1 MDTVFSDWKSTLQDF
16 KDSVEKDLDEI
27 RKQKAEIQQI
37 KHEIFSRLS
46 QGQYIRDDRR
56 IVLSAPEIIIGNVD
70 STGAL
75 WSESGSTIIIRGNG
89 INLEGSGE
97 AGYVKSRATNI
108 QQIAVDPGM
117 DGMEDVVRPG
127 SSVVTQARDIVIQ
140 SNDCDGCFSQ
150 LPSSLVGC
158 GVTIH
163 SDGQMAIDAS
173 KSVEA
178 RGTSIANMISALN
191 DQKSGLETEAS
202 DRIDEVG
209 SLTDDIKDILED
221 MDGMTDSFVD
231 VRSNIDD
238 LLGKHQEYNELLPIL
253 VPAIDSCARTIS
265 ALAEVNRKI
274 SCLEDEQTALNDE
287 KDSFTD
293 NATGALLSL
302 TGEQI
307 SLTSMD
313 GDGNI
318 RTNAEAAIFIQTG
331 RVDIETMKPD
341 GSLIDNSYVNIHTG
355 SMDISTVSPAL
366 TEGAEN
372 PADGDYTTDGHFCV
386 NSKTVSFTAVDYNI
400 ADGETSETALT
411 ADSSFSVRVQDMS
424 LNATDTEGNSTGS
437 FTLVADKMKMAA
449 ADKDGNQTG
458 SIDMKALDVFLSS
471 KDKDGTATGAMTLT
485 AKDVSLLSID
495 KDYKALGQVVVNGK
509 DVHVKA
515 MDLDDKGQDSSIT
528 SGGNMV
534 LVADNMYIGRTKS
547 DSQSSTLLVSS
558 DKTGIYGKTTAEMQ
572 QGDAKAVVQL
582 DGGNVAISGSKA
594 EFYGDNT
601 INGKSDFKADVTM
614 KKLTADNIDAKTSF
628 KSKNISDGVA
638 VPGAPSSAKLS
649 AKLSEDDAPVSTEIK
664 LGIVEEEGEGDE
676 NGEGGGTES

>member
-1 MDTVFSDWKSTLQDF
+1 METVFSDWKTILQDF

-37 KHEIFSRLS
+37 KHEIFTQMA
-46 QGQYIRDDRR
+46 QGQYIHDDHR

-70 STGAL
+70 STGML
-75 WSESGSTIIIRGNG
+75 WSESGSTITIRGNAV
-89 INLEGSGE
+89 NLEGSGE

-117 DGMEDVVRPG
+117 DGLEDVVHLG

-140 SNDCDGCFSQ
+140 SNDCNGCFSQ
-150 LPSSLVGC
+150 LPTSLVGC
-158 GVTIH
+158 GVSIH

-173 KSVEA
+173 RSVDV
-178 RGTSIANMISALN
+178 RGESISNMISALN
-191 DQKSGLETEAS
+191 EQKSGLDSDAS
-202 DRIDEVG
+202 DRLDEVT
-209 SLTDDIKDILED
+209 SITDDLEDILED
-221 MDGMTDSFVD
+221 MDDQTGNIVD

-238 LLGKHQEYNELLPIL
+238 LLDLHKDYSELIPSL
-253 VPAIDSCARTIS
+253 VPAIEDCVRTIS

-274 SCLEDEQTALNDE
+274 SCLENEQTALNDE

-293 NATGALLSL
+293 NPTGASLAL

-307 SLTSMD
+307 SLTSVD

-318 RTNAEAAIFIQTG
+318 RTNAEAGIQIQTG

-341 GSLIDNSYVNIHTG
+341 GSLIDDSYVNIHTG
-355 SMDISTVSPAL
+355 SVDISTVSPAL

-386 NSKTVSFTAVDYNI
+386 NSKIVTFTAVDYNI
-400 ADGETSETALT
+400 ADGEASETALT

-437 FTLVADKMKMAA
+437 FTLVADKMKMTA

-509 DVHVKA
+509 DVNVKA
-515 MDLDDKGQDSSIT
+515 MDLDDKGQDSCLT

-558 DKTGIYGKTTAEMQ
+558 DKTAIFGKTTAEMQ

-582 DGGNVAISGSKA
+582 TGGNVALSGSKA

-614 KKLTADNIDAKTSF
+614 KKATADNIEAKTSF
-628 KSKNISDGVA
+628 KSKNISDGIA
-638 VPGAPSSAKLS
+638 VPGAPSTAKLS
-649 AKLSEDDAPVSTEIK
+649 AKLSEDDAPTSTEIK

-676 NGEGGGTES
+676 NGEGGTE

>member
-1 MDTVFSDWKSTLQDF
+1 MDTAFSDWKSILQDF

-27 RKQKAEIQQI
+27 RTQKAEIQQI
-37 KHEIFSRLS
+37 KHEIFTRLA
-46 QGQYIRDDRR
+46 QGQYIHDDHR

-70 STGAL
+70 STGML
-75 WSESGSTIIIRGNG
+75 WSESGSTITIRGNAV
-89 INLEGSGE
+89 NLEGSGV

-108 QQIAVDPGM
+108 AQIAVDPGT
-117 DGMEDVVRPG
+117 DGLEDVVHPG
-127 SSVVTQARDIVIQ
+127 SSVVSQARNIVIQ

-150 LPSSLVGC
+150 SPVGIGC
-158 GVTIH
+158 GVKIH
-163 SDGQMAIDAS
+163 ADGQMEIDAS
-173 KSVEA
+173 KSVDV

-191 DQKSGLETEAS
+191 EEKSGLESDAS
-202 DRIDEVG
+202 DRIDEVETI
-209 SLTDDIKDILED
+209 TDDLKDILED
-221 MDGMTDSFVD
+221 MDDLTDSSLD
-231 VRSNIDD
+231 VRSNIGD
-238 LLGKHQEYNELLPIL
+238 LLDLQKDYKEIIPKLLP
-253 VPAIDSCARTIS
+253 AIEDCVRTIS

-274 SCLEDEQTALNDE
+274 TCLENEQTALNNE

-293 NATGALLSL
+293 NTTDASLSL
-302 TGEQI
+302 IGEQI

-318 RTNAEAAIFIQTG
+318 RTNAEAAVNIQTG
-331 RVDIETMKPD
+331 KLSINTTKAD
-341 GSLIDNSYVNIHTG
+341 GTLIDDSYVSIHTG
-355 SMDISTVSPAL
+355 DVSISTVVPTY

-372 PADGDYTTDGHFCV
+372 PGDGDYATGGSFRV
-386 NSKTVSFTAVDYNI
+386 SSKEVSFTAVDYNM
-400 ADGETSETALT
+400 ADGEYTESNLT
-411 ADSSFSVRVQDMS
+411 ADGKFYVRMQDMD
-424 LNATDTEGNSTGS
+424 LQATDTEGNSTGS

-458 SIDMKALDVFLSS
+458 SIDLKALDVFLSS

-515 MDLDDKGQDSSIT
+515 MDLDDKGQDSSLT

-558 DKTGIYGKTTAEMQ
+558 DKTAIFGKTTAEMQ

-582 DGGNVAISGSKA
+582 TGGNVALSGSKA

-614 KKLTADNIDAKTSF
+614 KKATADNIEAKTSF
-628 KSKNISDGVA
+628 KSKNISDGIA
-638 VPGAPSSAKLS
+638 VPGAPSTAKLS
-649 AKLSEDDAPVSTEIK
+649 AKLSEDDAPTSTEIK
-664 LGIVEEEGEGDE
+664 LGIVEEEGEGDG
-676 NGEGGGTES
+676 NGGGTE

>member
-1 MDTVFSDWKSTLQDF
+1 MDTAFSDWKSILQDF

-27 RKQKAEIQQI
+27 RTQKAEIQQI
-37 KHEIFSRLS
+37 KHEIFTRLA
-46 QGQYIRDDRR
+46 QGQYIHDDHR

-70 STGAL
+70 STGML
-75 WSESGSTIIIRGNG
+75 WSESGSTITIRGNAV
-89 INLEGSGE
+89 NLEGSGV

-108 QQIAVDPGM
+108 AQIAVDPGT
-117 DGMEDVVRPG
+117 DGLEDVVHPG
-127 SSVVTQARDIVIQ
+127 SSVVSQARNIVIQ

-150 LPSSLVGC
+150 SPVGIGC
-158 GVTIH
+158 GVKIH
-163 SDGQMAIDAS
+163 ADGQMEIDAS
-173 KSVEA
+173 KSVDV

-191 DQKSGLETEAS
+191 EEKSGLESDAS
-202 DRIDEVG
+202 DRIDEVETI
-209 SLTDDIKDILED
+209 TDDLKDILED
-221 MDGMTDSFVD
+221 MDDLTDSSLD
-231 VRSNIDD
+231 VRSNIGD
-238 LLGKHQEYNELLPIL
+238 LLDLQKDYKEIIPKLLP
-253 VPAIDSCARTIS
+253 AIEDCVRTIS

-274 SCLEDEQTALNDE
+274 TCLENEKTALNNE

-293 NATGALLSL
+293 NTTDASLSL
-302 TGEQI
+302 IGEQI

-318 RTNAEAAIFIQTG
+318 RTNAEAAVNIQTG
-331 RVDIETMKPD
+331 KLSINTTKAD
-341 GSLIDNSYVNIHTG
+341 GTLIDDSYVSIHTG
-355 SMDISTVSPAL
+355 DVSISTVVPTY

-372 PADGDYTTDGHFCV
+372 PGDGDYATGGSFRV
-386 NSKTVSFTAVDYNI
+386 SSKEVSFTAVDYNM
-400 ADGETSETALT
+400 ADGEYTESSLT
-411 ADSSFSVRVQDMS
+411 ADSSFYVRMQDMN
-424 LNATDTEGNSTGS
+424 LNAVDTEGNSTGS
-437 FTLVADKMKMAA
+437 FNLVADKMALTA

-471 KDKDGTATGAMTLT
+471 KDKDGSATGAMTLT

-515 MDLDDKGQDSSIT
+515 MDLDDKGQDSSLT

-558 DKTGIYGKTTAEMQ
+558 DKTAIFGKTTAEMQ

-582 DGGNVAISGSKA
+582 DGGNVALSGSKA

-614 KKLTADNIDAKTSF
+614 KKATADNIEAKTSF
-628 KSKNISDGVA
+628 KSKNISDGIA

-649 AKLSEDDAPVSTEIK
+649 AKLSEDDAPTSTEIK
-664 LGIVEEEGEGDE
+664 LEIEKEDGEGDG
-676 NGEGGGTES
+676 NGEGTE

>member
-1 MDTVFSDWKSTLQDF
+1 MDTAFSDWKSILQDF

-27 RKQKAEIQQI
+27 RTQKAEIQQI
-37 KHEIFSRLS
+37 KHEIFTRLA
-46 QGQYIRDDRR
+46 QGQYIHDDHR

-70 STGAL
+70 STGML
-75 WSESGSTIIIRGNG
+75 WSESGSTITIRGNAV
-89 INLEGSGE
+89 NLEGSGV

-108 QQIAVDPGM
+108 AQIAVDPGT
-117 DGMEDVVRPG
+117 DGLEDVVHPG
-127 SSVVTQARDIVIQ
+127 SSVVSQARNIVIQ

-150 LPSSLVGC
+150 SPVGIGC
-158 GVTIH
+158 GVKIH
-163 SDGQMAIDAS
+163 ADGQMEIDAS
-173 KSVEA
+173 KSVDV

-191 DQKSGLETEAS
+191 EEKSGLESDAS
-202 DRIDEVG
+202 DRIDEVETI
-209 SLTDDIKDILED
+209 TDDLKDILED
-221 MDGMTDSFVD
+221 MDDLTDSSLD
-231 VRSNIDD
+231 VRSDIGD
-238 LLGKHQEYNELLPIL
+238 LLDLQKDYKEIIPKLLP
-253 VPAIDSCARTIS
+253 AIEDCVRTIS

-274 SCLEDEQTALNDE
+274 TCLENEQTALNNE

-293 NATGALLSL
+293 NTTDASLSL
-302 TGEQI
+302 IGEQI

-318 RTNAEAAIFIQTG
+318 RTNAEAAVNIQTG
-331 RVDIETMKPD
+331 KLSINTTKAD
-341 GSLIDNSYVNIHTG
+341 GTLIDDSYVSIHTG
-355 SMDISTVSPAL
+355 DVSISTVVPTY

-372 PADGDYTTDGHFCV
+372 PGDGDYATGGSFRV
-386 NSKTVSFTAVDYNI
+386 SSKEVSFTAVDYNM
-400 ADGETSETALT
+400 ADGEYTESNLT
-411 ADSSFSVRVQDMS
+411 ADGKFYVRMQDMD
-424 LNATDTEGNSTGS
+424 LQATDTEGNSTGS
-437 FTLVADKMKMAA
+437 FNLVADKMKMTA

-471 KDKDGTATGAMTLT
+471 KDKDGSATGAMTLT

-515 MDLDDKGQDSSIT
+515 MELDDKGQDSSLT

-558 DKTGIYGKTTAEMQ
+558 DKTAIFGKTTAEMQ

-582 DGGNVAISGSKA
+582 NGGNVALSGSKA

-614 KKLTADNIDAKTSF
+614 KKATADNIEAKTSF
-628 KSKNISDGVA
+628 KSKNISDGIA
-638 VPGAPSSAKLS
+638 VLGAPSSAKLS
-649 AKLSEDDAPVSTEIK
+649 AKLSEDDAPTSTEIK
-664 LGIVEEEGEGDE
+664 LEIEKEDGEGDG
-676 NGEGGGTES
+676 NGEGTE

>member
-1 MDTVFSDWKSTLQDF
+1 MDTAFSDWKSILQDF

-27 RKQKAEIQQI
+27 RTQKAEIQQI
-37 KHEIFSRLS
+37 KHEIFTRLA
-46 QGQYIRDDRR
+46 QGQYIHDDHR

-70 STGAL
+70 STGML
-75 WSESGSTIIIRGNG
+75 WSESGSTITIRGNAV
-89 INLEGSGE
+89 NLEGSGV

-108 QQIAVDPGM
+108 AQIAVDPGT
-117 DGMEDVVRPG
+117 DGLEDVVHPG
-127 SSVVTQARDIVIQ
+127 SSVVSQARNIVIQ

-150 LPSSLVGC
+150 SPVGIGC
-158 GVTIH
+158 GVKIH
-163 SDGQMAIDAS
+163 ADGQMEIDAS
-173 KSVEA
+173 KSVDV

-191 DQKSGLETEAS
+191 EEKSGLESDAS
-202 DRIDEVG
+202 DRIDEVETI
-209 SLTDDIKDILED
+209 TDDLKDILED
-221 MDGMTDSFVD
+221 MDDLTDSSLD
-231 VRSNIDD
+231 VRSNIGD
-238 LLGKHQEYNELLPIL
+238 LLDLQKDYKEIIPKLLP
-253 VPAIDSCARTIS
+253 AIEDCVRTIS

-274 SCLEDEQTALNDE
+274 TCLENEKTALNNE

-293 NATGALLSL
+293 NTTDASLSL
-302 TGEQI
+302 IGEQI

-318 RTNAEAAIFIQTG
+318 RTNAEAAVNIQTG
-331 RVDIETMKPD
+331 KLSINTTKAD
-341 GSLIDNSYVNIHTG
+341 GTLIDDSYVSIHTG
-355 SMDISTVSPAL
+355 DVSISTVVPTY

-372 PADGDYTTDGHFCV
+372 PGDGDYATGGSFRV
-386 NSKTVSFTAVDYNI
+386 SSKEVSFTAVDYNM
-400 ADGETSETALT
+400 ADGEYTESNLT
-411 ADSSFSVRVQDMS
+411 ADGKFYVRMQDMD
-424 LNATDTEGNSTGS
+424 LQATDTEGNSTGS
-437 FTLVADKMKMAA
+437 FNLVADKMKMTA

-471 KDKDGTATGAMTLT
+471 KDKDGSATGAMTLT

-515 MDLDDKGQDSSIT
+515 MELDDKGQDSSLT

-558 DKTGIYGKTTAEMQ
+558 DKTAIFGKTTAEMQ

-582 DGGNVAISGSKA
+582 NGGNVALSGSKA

-614 KKLTADNIDAKTSF
+614 KKATADNIEAKTSF
-628 KSKNISDGVA
+628 KSKNISDGIA

-649 AKLSEDDAPVSTEIK
+649 AKLSEDDAPTSTEIK
-664 LGIVEEEGEGDE
+664 LEIEKEDGEGDG
-676 NGEGGGTES
+676 NGEGTE

>member
-1 MDTVFSDWKSTLQDF
+1 MDTAFSDWKSILQDF

-27 RKQKAEIQQI
+27 RTQKAEIQQI
-37 KHEIFSRLS
+37 KHEIFTRLA
-46 QGQYIRDDRR
+46 QGQYIHDDHR

-70 STGAL
+70 STGML
-75 WSESGSTIIIRGNG
+75 WSESGSTITIRGNAV
-89 INLEGSGE
+89 NLEGSGV

-108 QQIAVDPGM
+108 AQIAVDPGT
-117 DGMEDVVRPG
+117 DGLEDVVHPG
-127 SSVVTQARDIVIQ
+127 SSVVSQARNIVIQ

-150 LPSSLVGC
+150 SPVGIGC
-158 GVTIH
+158 GVKIH
-163 SDGQMAIDAS
+163 ADGQMEIDAS
-173 KSVEA
+173 KSVDV

-191 DQKSGLETEAS
+191 EEKSGLESDAS
-202 DRIDEVG
+202 DRIDEVETI
-209 SLTDDIKDILED
+209 TDDLKDILED
-221 MDGMTDSFVD
+221 MDDLTDSSLD
-231 VRSNIDD
+231 VRSNIGD
-238 LLGKHQEYNELLPIL
+238 LLDLQKDYKEIIPKLLP
-253 VPAIDSCARTIS
+253 AIEDCVRTIS

-274 SCLEDEQTALNDE
+274 TCLENEKTALNNE

-293 NATGALLSL
+293 NTTDASLSL
-302 TGEQI
+302 IGEQI

-318 RTNAEAAIFIQTG
+318 RTNAEAAVNIQTG
-331 RVDIETMKPD
+331 KLSINTTKAD
-341 GSLIDNSYVNIHTG
+341 GTLIDDSYVSIHTG
-355 SMDISTVSPAL
+355 DVSISTVVPTY

-372 PADGDYTTDGHFCV
+372 PGDGDYATGGSFRV
-386 NSKTVSFTAVDYNI
+386 SSKEVSFTAVDYNM
-400 ADGETSETALT
+400 ADGEYTESNLT
-411 ADSSFSVRVQDMS
+411 ADGKFYVRMQDMD
-424 LNATDTEGNSTGS
+424 LQATDTEGNSTGS
-437 FTLVADKMKMAA
+437 FNLVADKMKMTA

-471 KDKDGTATGAMTLT
+471 KDKDGSATGAMTLT

-515 MDLDDKGQDSSIT
+515 MDLDDKGQDSSLT

-558 DKTGIYGKTTAEMQ
+558 DKTAIFGKTTAEMQ

-582 DGGNVAISGSKA
+582 DGGNVALSGSKA

-601 INGKSDFKADVTM
+601 INGKSDFKSDVTM

-628 KSKNISDGVA
+628 KSKNISDGIA
-638 VPGAPSSAKLS
+638 VPSAPSSAKLS
-649 AKLSEDDAPVSTEIK
+649 AKLSEDDAPTSTEIK
-664 LGIVEEEGEGDE
+664 LSNEESE
-676 NGEGGGTES
+676 EGGGEE

>member
-1 MDTVFSDWKSTLQDF
+1 MDTAFSDWKSILQDF

-27 RKQKAEIQQI
+27 RTQKAEIQQI
-37 KHEIFSRLS
+37 KHEIFTRLA
-46 QGQYIRDDRR
+46 QGQYIHDDHR

-70 STGAL
+70 STGML
-75 WSESGSTIIIRGNG
+75 WSESGSTITIRGNAV
-89 INLEGSGE
+89 NLEGSGV

-108 QQIAVDPGM
+108 AQIAVDPGT
-117 DGMEDVVRPG
+117 DGLEDVVHPG
-127 SSVVTQARDIVIQ
+127 SSVVSQARNIVIQ

-150 LPSSLVGC
+150 SPVGIGC
-158 GVTIH
+158 GVKIH
-163 SDGQMAIDAS
+163 ADGQMEIDAS
-173 KSVEA
+173 KSVDV

-191 DQKSGLETEAS
+191 EEKSGLESDAS
-202 DRIDEVG
+202 DRIDEVETI
-209 SLTDDIKDILED
+209 TDDLKDILED
-221 MDGMTDSFVD
+221 MDDLTDSSLD
-231 VRSNIDD
+231 VRSNIGD
-238 LLGKHQEYNELLPIL
+238 LLDLQKDYKEIIPKLLP
-253 VPAIDSCARTIS
+253 AIEDCVRTIS

-274 SCLEDEQTALNDE
+274 TCLENEKTALNNE

-293 NATGALLSL
+293 NTTDASLSL
-302 TGEQI
+302 IGEQI

-318 RTNAEAAIFIQTG
+318 RTNAEAAVNIQTG
-331 RVDIETMKPD
+331 KLSINTTKAD
-341 GSLIDNSYVNIHTG
+341 GTLIDDSYVSIHTG
-355 SMDISTVSPAL
+355 DVSISTVVPTY

-372 PADGDYTTDGHFCV
+372 PGDGDYATGGSFRV
-386 NSKTVSFTAVDYNI
+386 SSKEVSFTAVDYNM
-400 ADGETSETALT
+400 ADGEYTESNLT
-411 ADSSFSVRVQDMS
+411 ADGKFYVRMQDMD
-424 LNATDTEGNSTGS
+424 LQATDTEGNSTGS
-437 FTLVADKMKMAA
+437 FNLVADKMKMTA

-471 KDKDGTATGAMTLT
+471 KDKDGSATGAMTLT

-515 MDLDDKGQDSSIT
+515 MDLDDKGQDSSLT

-558 DKTGIYGKTTAEMQ
+558 DKTAIFGKTTAEMQ

-582 DGGNVAISGSKA
+582 TGGNVALSGSKA

-614 KKLTADNIDAKTSF
+614 KKATADNIEAKTSF
-628 KSKNISDGVA
+628 KSKNISDGIA

-649 AKLSEDDAPVSTEIK
+649 AKLSEDDAPTSTEIK
-664 LGIVEEEGEGDE
+664 LEIEKEDGEGDG
-676 NGEGGGTES
+676 NGEGTE

>member
-1 MDTVFSDWKSTLQDF
+1 MDTAFSDWKSILQDF

-27 RKQKAEIQQI
+27 RTQKAEIQQI
-37 KHEIFSRLS
+37 KHEIFTRLA
-46 QGQYIRDDRR
+46 QGQYIHDDHR

-70 STGAL
+70 STGML
-75 WSESGSTIIIRGNG
+75 WSESGSTITIRGNAV
-89 INLEGSGE
+89 NLEGSGE

-108 QQIAVDPGM
+108 AQIAVDPGT
-117 DGMEDVVRPG
+117 DGLEDVVHPG
-127 SSVVTQARDIVIQ
+127 SSVVSQARNIVIQ

-150 LPSSLVGC
+150 SPVGIGC
-158 GVTIH
+158 GVKIH
-163 SDGQMAIDAS
+163 ADGQMEIDAS
-173 KSVEA
+173 KSVDV

-191 DQKSGLETEAS
+191 EEKSGLESDAS
-202 DRIDEVG
+202 DRIDEVETI
-209 SLTDDIKDILED
+209 TDDLKDILED
-221 MDGMTDSFVD
+221 MDDLTDSSLD
-231 VRSNIDD
+231 VRSNIGD
-238 LLGKHQEYNELLPIL
+238 LLDLQKDYKEIIPKLLP
-253 VPAIDSCARTIS
+253 AIEDCVRTIS
-265 ALAEVNRKI
+265 TLAEVNRKI
-274 SCLEDEQTALNDE
+274 TCLENEQTALNDE

-293 NATGALLSL
+293 NTTDASLSL
-302 TGEQI
+302 IGEQI

-318 RTNAEAAIFIQTG
+318 RTNAEAAVNIQTG
-331 RVDIETMKPD
+331 KLSINTTKAD
-341 GSLIDNSYVNIHTG
+341 GTLIDDSYVSIHTG
-355 SMDISTVSPAL
+355 DVSISTVVPTY

-372 PADGDYTTDGHFCV
+372 PCDGDYATGGGFRV
-386 NSKTVSFTAVDYNI
+386 SSKEVSFTAVDYNM
-400 ADGETSETALT
+400 ADGEYTESSLT
-411 ADSSFSVRVQDMS
+411 ADGKFYVRMQDMD
-424 LNATDTEGNSTGS
+424 LQATDTEGNSTGS
-437 FTLVADKMKMAA
+437 FTLVADKMKMTA

-458 SIDMKALDVFLSS
+458 SIDMKALDLFLSS

-515 MDLDDKGQDSSIT
+515 MDLDDKGQDSSLT

-558 DKTGIYGKTTAEMQ
+558 DKTAIFGKTTAEMQ

-582 DGGNVAISGSKA
+582 TGGNVALSGSKA

-614 KKLTADNIDAKTSF
+614 KKATADNIEAKTSF
-628 KSKNISDGVA
+628 KSKNISDGIA
-638 VPGAPSSAKLS
+638 VPGAPSTAKLS
-649 AKLSEDDAPVSTEIK
+649 AKLSEDDAPTSTEIK
-664 LGIVEEEGEGDE
+664 LGIVEEEGEGDG
-676 NGEGGGTES
+676 NGGGTE

>member
-1 MDTVFSDWKSTLQDF
+1 MDTAFSDWKSILQDF

-27 RKQKAEIQQI
+27 RTQKAEIQQI
-37 KHEIFSRLS
+37 KHEIFTRLA
-46 QGQYIRDDRR
+46 QGQYIHDDHR

-70 STGAL
+70 STGML
-75 WSESGSTIIIRGNG
+75 WSESGSTITIRGNAV
-89 INLEGSGE
+89 NLEGSGV

-108 QQIAVDPGM
+108 AQIAVDPGT
-117 DGMEDVVRPG
+117 DGLEDVVHPG
-127 SSVVTQARDIVIQ
+127 SSVVSQARNIVIQ

-150 LPSSLVGC
+150 SPVGIGC
-158 GVTIH
+158 GVKIH
-163 SDGQMAIDAS
+163 ADGQMEIDAS
-173 KSVEA
+173 KSVDV

-191 DQKSGLETEAS
+191 EEKSGLESDAS
-202 DRIDEVG
+202 DRIDEVETI
-209 SLTDDIKDILED
+209 TDDLKDILED
-221 MDGMTDSFVD
+221 MDDLTDSSLD
-231 VRSNIDD
+231 VRSNIGD
-238 LLGKHQEYNELLPIL
+238 LLDLQKDYKEIIPKLLP
-253 VPAIDSCARTIS
+253 AIEDCVRTIS

-274 SCLEDEQTALNDE
+274 TCLENEKTALNNE

-293 NATGALLSL
+293 NTTDASLSL
-302 TGEQI
+302 IGEQI

-318 RTNAEAAIFIQTG
+318 RTNAEAAVNIQTG
-331 RVDIETMKPD
+331 KLSINTTKAD
-341 GSLIDNSYVNIHTG
+341 GTLIDDSYVSIHTG
-355 SMDISTVSPAL
+355 DVSISTVVPTY

-372 PADGDYTTDGHFCV
+372 PGDGDYATGGSFRV
-386 NSKTVSFTAVDYNI
+386 SSKEVSFTAVDYNM
-400 ADGETSETALT
+400 ADGEYTESNLT
-411 ADSSFSVRVQDMS
+411 ADGKFYVRMQDMD
-424 LNATDTEGNSTGS
+424 LQATDTEGNSTGS
-437 FTLVADKMKMAA
+437 FNLVADKMKMTA

-471 KDKDGTATGAMTLT
+471 KDKDGSATGAMTLT

-515 MDLDDKGQDSSIT
+515 MDLDDKGQDSSLT

-558 DKTGIYGKTTAEMQ
+558 DKTAIFGKTTAEMQ

-582 DGGNVAISGSKA
+582 DGGNVALSGSKA

-614 KKLTADNIDAKTSF
+614 KKATADNIEAKTSF
-628 KSKNISDGVA
+628 KSKNISDGIA

-649 AKLSEDDAPVSTEIK
+649 AKLSEDDAPTSTEIK
-664 LGIVEEEGEGDE
+664 LEIEKEDGEGDG
-676 NGEGGGTES
+676 NGEGTE

>member
-1 MDTVFSDWKSTLQDF
+1 MDTAFSDWKSILQDF

-27 RKQKAEIQQI
+27 RTQKAEIQQI
-37 KHEIFSRLS
+37 KHEIFTRLA
-46 QGQYIRDDRR
+46 QGQYIHDDHR

-70 STGAL
+70 STGML
-75 WSESGSTIIIRGNG
+75 WSESGSTITIRGNAV
-89 INLEGSGE
+89 NLEGSGV

-108 QQIAVDPGM
+108 AQIAVDPGT
-117 DGMEDVVRPG
+117 DGLEDVVHPG
-127 SSVVTQARDIVIQ
+127 SSVVSQARNIVIQ

-150 LPSSLVGC
+150 SPVGIGC
-158 GVTIH
+158 GVKIH
-163 SDGQMAIDAS
+163 ADGQMEIDAS
-173 KSVEA
+173 KSVDV

-191 DQKSGLETEAS
+191 EEKSGLESDAS
-202 DRIDEVG
+202 DRIDEVETI
-209 SLTDDIKDILED
+209 TDDLKDILED
-221 MDGMTDSFVD
+221 MDDLTDSSLD
-231 VRSNIDD
+231 VRSNIGD
-238 LLGKHQEYNELLPIL
+238 LLDLQKDYKEIIPKLLP
-253 VPAIDSCARTIS
+253 AIEDCVRTIS

-274 SCLEDEQTALNDE
+274 TCLENEQTALNNE

-293 NATGALLSL
+293 NTTDASLSL
-302 TGEQI
+302 IGEQI

-318 RTNAEAAIFIQTG
+318 RTNAEAAVNIQTG
-331 RVDIETMKPD
+331 KLSINTTKAD
-341 GSLIDNSYVNIHTG
+341 GTLIDDSYVSIHTG
-355 SMDISTVSPAL
+355 DVSISTVVPTY

-372 PADGDYTTDGHFCV
+372 PGDGDYATGGSFRV
-386 NSKTVSFTAVDYNI
+386 SSKEVSFTAVDYNM
-400 ADGETSETALT
+400 ADGEYTESNLT
-411 ADSSFSVRVQDMS
+411 ADGKFYVRMQDMD
-424 LNATDTEGNSTGS
+424 LQATDTEGNSTGS
-437 FTLVADKMKMAA
+437 FNLVADKMKMTA

-471 KDKDGTATGAMTLT
+471 KDKDGSATGAMTLT

-515 MDLDDKGQDSSIT
+515 MELDDKGQDSSLT

-558 DKTGIYGKTTAEMQ
+558 DKTAIFGKTTAEMQ

-582 DGGNVAISGSKA
+582 NGGNVALSGSKA

-614 KKLTADNIDAKTSF
+614 KKATADNIEAKTSF
-628 KSKNISDGVA
+628 KSKNISDGIA

-649 AKLSEDDAPVSTEIK
+649 AKLSEDDAPTSTEIK
-664 LGIVEEEGEGDE
+664 LEIEKEDGEGDG
-676 NGEGGGTES
+676 NGEGTE

>member
-1 MDTVFSDWKSTLQDF
+1 MDTAFSDWKSILQDF

-27 RKQKAEIQQI
+27 RTQKAEIQQI
-37 KHEIFSRLS
+37 KHEIFTRLA
-46 QGQYIRDDRR
+46 QGQYIHDDHR

-70 STGAL
+70 STGML
-75 WSESGSTIIIRGNG
+75 WSESGSTITIRGNAV
-89 INLEGSGE
+89 NLEGSGA

-117 DGMEDVVRPG
+117 DGQEDVVRLG
-127 SSVVTQARDIVIQ
+127 SSVVTQARDIIIQ

-150 LPSSLVGC
+150 LPTGIGC
-158 GVTIH
+158 GVKIH
-163 SDGQMAIDAS
+163 ADGQMAIDAS
-173 KSVEA
+173 KSVDV

-191 DQKSGLETEAS
+191 DEKSSLESDSS
-202 DRIDEVG
+202 DRIDEVE
-209 SLTDDIKDILED
+209 SITDDLKDILED
-221 MDGMTDSFVD
+221 MDDLTDSSAE
-231 VRSNIDD
+231 VRSNIGD
-238 LLGKHQEYNELLPIL
+238 LLDLQKDYKELIPKLLP
-253 VPAIDSCARTIS
+253 AIEDCVRTIS

-274 SCLEDEQTALNDE
+274 TCLEAEQTALNDE
-287 KDSFTD
+287 QSTFTD
-293 NATGALLSL
+293 DSTGASLSL
-302 TGEQI
+302 IGEQI
-307 SLTSMD
+307 SLTSKD

-318 RTNAEAAIFIQTG
+318 RTNAEAAVTIQTG
-331 RVDIETMKPD
+331 KLSIDTTKAD
-341 GSLIDNSYVNIHTG
+341 GTLIDDSYVSIHTG
-355 SMDISTVSPAL
+355 DVNISTEVPTY
-366 TEGAEN
+366 TEGADD
-372 PADGDYTTDGHFCV
+372 PSDGDYATGGSFRV
-386 NSKTVSFTAVDYNI
+386 SSKEVSFTAVDYNM
-400 ADGETSETALT
+400 ASGEYTESNLT
-411 ADSSFSVRVQDMS
+411 ADSKFYVRMQDMD
-424 LNATDTEGNSTGS
+424 LQAVDTEGNSTGS
-437 FTLVADKMKMAA
+437 FNLVADKMKMAA

-458 SIDMKALDVFLSS
+458 SIDVKALDVFLSS

-601 INGKSDFKADVTM
+601 VNGKSDFKADVTM

-664 LGIVEEEGEGDE
+664 LGIEEDSEGDE
-676 NGEGGGTES
+676 NGEGGGTE

>member
-1 MDTVFSDWKSTLQDF
+1 MDTAFSDWKSILQDF

-27 RKQKAEIQQI
+27 RTQKAEIQQI
-37 KHEIFSRLS
+37 KHEIFTRLA
-46 QGQYIRDDRR
+46 QGQYIHDDHR

-70 STGAL
+70 STGML
-75 WSESGSTIIIRGNG
+75 WSESGSTITIRGNAV
-89 INLEGSGE
+89 NLEGSGV

-108 QQIAVDPGM
+108 AQIAVDPGT
-117 DGMEDVVRPG
+117 DGLEDVVHPG
-127 SSVVTQARDIVIQ
+127 SSVVSQARNIVIQ

-150 LPSSLVGC
+150 SPVGIGC
-158 GVTIH
+158 GVKIH
-163 SDGQMAIDAS
+163 ADGQMEIDAS
-173 KSVEA
+173 KSVDVRA
-178 RGTSIANMISALN
+178 TSIANMISALN
-191 DQKSGLETEAS
+191 EEKSGLESDAS
-202 DRIDEVG
+202 DRIDEVETI
-209 SLTDDIKDILED
+209 TDDLKDILED
-221 MDGMTDSFVD
+221 MDDLTDSSLD
-231 VRSNIDD
+231 VRSNIGD
-238 LLGKHQEYNELLPIL
+238 LLDLQKDYKEIIPKLLP
-253 VPAIDSCARTIS
+253 AIEDCVRTIS

-274 SCLEDEQTALNDE
+274 TCLENEKTALNNE

-293 NATGALLSL
+293 NTTDASLSL
-302 TGEQI
+302 IGEQI

-318 RTNAEAAIFIQTG
+318 RTNAEAAVNIQTG
-331 RVDIETMKPD
+331 KLSINTTKAD
-341 GSLIDNSYVNIHTG
+341 GTLIDDSYVSIHTG
-355 SMDISTVSPAL
+355 DVSISTVVPTY

-372 PADGDYTTDGHFCV
+372 PGDGDYATGGSFRV
-386 NSKTVSFTAVDYNI
+386 SSKEVSFTAVDYNM
-400 ADGETSETALT
+400 ADGEYTESNLT
-411 ADSSFSVRVQDMS
+411 ADGKFYVRMQDMD
-424 LNATDTEGNSTGS
+424 LQATDTEGNSTGS
-437 FTLVADKMKMAA
+437 FNLVADKMKMTA

-471 KDKDGTATGAMTLT
+471 KDKDGSATGAMTLT

-515 MDLDDKGQDSSIT
+515 MELDDKGLDSSLT

-558 DKTGIYGKTTAEMQ
+558 DKTAIFGKTTAEMQ

-582 DGGNVAISGSKA
+582 NGGNVALSGSKA

-614 KKLTADNIDAKTSF
+614 KKATADNIEAKTSF
-628 KSKNISDGVA
+628 KSKNISDGIA

-649 AKLSEDDAPVSTEIK
+649 AKLSEDDAPTSTEIK
-664 LGIVEEEGEGDE
+664 LEIEKEDGEGDG
-676 NGEGGGTES
+676 NGEGTE

>member
-1 MDTVFSDWKSTLQDF
+1 MDTAFSDWKSILQDF

-27 RKQKAEIQQI
+27 RTQKAEIQQI
-37 KHEIFSRLS
+37 KHEIFTRLA
-46 QGQYIRDDRR
+46 QGQYIHDDHR

-70 STGAL
+70 STGML
-75 WSESGSTIIIRGNG
+75 WSESGSTITIRGNAV
-89 INLEGSGE
+89 NLEGSGA

-108 QQIAVDPGM
+108 AQIAVDPGT
-117 DGMEDVVRPG
+117 DGLEDVVHPG
-127 SSVVTQARDIVIQ
+127 SSVVSQARNIVIQ

-150 LPSSLVGC
+150 SPVGIGC
-158 GVTIH
+158 GVKIH
-163 SDGQMAIDAS
+163 ADGQMEIDAS
-173 KSVEA
+173 KSVDV

-191 DQKSGLETEAS
+191 EEKSGLESDAS
-202 DRIDEVG
+202 DRIDEVETI
-209 SLTDDIKDILED
+209 TDDLKDILED
-221 MDGMTDSFVD
+221 MDDLTDSSLD
-231 VRSNIDD
+231 VRSNIGD
-238 LLGKHQEYNELLPIL
+238 LLDLQKDYKEIIPKLLP
-253 VPAIDSCARTIS
+253 AIEDCVRTIS

-274 SCLEDEQTALNDE
+274 TCLENEKTALNNE

-293 NATGALLSL
+293 NTTDASLSL
-302 TGEQI
+302 IGEQI

-318 RTNAEAAIFIQTG
+318 RTNAEAAVNIQTG
-331 RVDIETMKPD
+331 KLSINTTKAD
-341 GSLIDNSYVNIHTG
+341 GTLIDDSYVSIHTG
-355 SMDISTVSPAL
+355 DVSISTVVPTY

-372 PADGDYTTDGHFCV
+372 PGDGDYATGGSFRV
-386 NSKTVSFTAVDYNI
+386 SSKEVSFTAVDYNM
-400 ADGETSETALT
+400 ADGEYTESNLT
-411 ADSSFSVRVQDMS
+411 ADGKFYVRMQDMD
-424 LNATDTEGNSTGS
+424 LQATDTEGNSTGS
-437 FTLVADKMKMAA
+437 FNLVADKMKMTA

-471 KDKDGTATGAMTLT
+471 KDKDGSATGAMTLT

-515 MDLDDKGQDSSIT
+515 MELDDKGQDSSLT

-558 DKTGIYGKTTAEMQ
+558 DKTAIFGKTTAEMQ

-582 DGGNVAISGSKA
+582 NGGNVALSGSKA

-614 KKLTADNIDAKTSF
+614 KKATTDNIDAKTSF

-649 AKLSEDDAPVSTEIK
+649 AKLSEDDAPTSTEIK

-676 NGEGGGTES
+676 NGEGGGTE

>member
-1 MDTVFSDWKSTLQDF
+1 METVFSDWKTILQDF

-37 KHEIFSRLS
+37 KHEIFTQMA
-46 QGQYIRDDRR
+46 QGQYIHDDHR

-70 STGAL
+70 STGML
-75 WSESGSTIIIRGNG
+75 WSESGSTITIRGNAV
-89 INLEGSGE
+89 NLEGSGE

-117 DGMEDVVRPG
+117 DGLEDVVHLG

-140 SNDCDGCFSQ
+140 SNDCNGCFSQ
-150 LPSSLVGC
+150 LPTSLVGC
-158 GVTIH
+158 GVSIH

-173 KSVEA
+173 RSVDV
-178 RGTSIANMISALN
+178 RGESISNMISALN
-191 DQKSGLETEAS
+191 EQKSGLDSDAS
-202 DRIDEVG
+202 DRLDEVT
-209 SLTDDIKDILED
+209 SITDDLEDILED
-221 MDGMTDSFVD
+221 MDDQTGNIVD

-238 LLGKHQEYNELLPIL
+238 LLDLHKDYSELIPSL
-253 VPAIDSCARTIS
+253 VPAIEDCVRTIS

-274 SCLEDEQTALNDE
+274 SCLENEQTALNDE

-293 NATGALLSL
+293 NPTGASLAL

-307 SLTSMD
+307 SLTSVD

-318 RTNAEAAIFIQTG
+318 RTNAEAGIRIQTG

-341 GSLIDNSYVNIHTG
+341 GSLIDDSYVNIHTG
-355 SMDISTVSPAL
+355 SVDISTVSPAL

-386 NSKTVSFTAVDYNI
+386 NSKIVTFTAVDYNI
-400 ADGETSETALT
+400 ADGEASETALT

-437 FTLVADKMKMAA
+437 FSLTADKMKMTA

-458 SIDMKALDVFLSS
+458 SIDMKALDLFLSS

-558 DKTGIYGKTTAEMQ
+558 DKTAIFGKTTAEMQ

-582 DGGNVAISGSKA
+582 TGGNVALSGSKA

-614 KKLTADNIDAKTSF
+614 KKATADNIEAKTSF
-628 KSKNISDGVA
+628 KSKNISDGIA
-638 VPGAPSSAKLS
+638 VPGAPSTAKLS
-649 AKLSEDDAPVSTEIK
+649 AKLSEDDAPTSTEIK

-676 NGEGGGTES
+676 NGEGGTE

>member
-1 MDTVFSDWKSTLQDF
+1 MDTAFSDWKSILQDF

-27 RKQKAEIQQI
+27 RTQKAEIQQI
-37 KHEIFSRLS
+37 KHEIFTRLA
-46 QGQYIRDDRR
+46 QGQYIHDDHR

-70 STGAL
+70 STGML
-75 WSESGSTIIIRGNG
+75 WSESGSTITIRGNAV
-89 INLEGSGE
+89 NLEGSGA

-108 QQIAVDPGM
+108 AQIAVDPGT
-117 DGMEDVVRPG
+117 DGLEDVVHPG
-127 SSVVTQARDIVIQ
+127 SSVVSQARNIVIQ

-150 LPSSLVGC
+150 SPVGIGC
-158 GVTIH
+158 GVKIH
-163 SDGQMAIDAS
+163 ADGQMEIDAS
-173 KSVEA
+173 KSVDV

-191 DQKSGLETEAS
+191 EEKSGLESDAS
-202 DRIDEVG
+202 DRIDEVETI
-209 SLTDDIKDILED
+209 TDDLKDILED
-221 MDGMTDSFVD
+221 MDDLTDSSLD
-231 VRSNIDD
+231 VRSNIGD
-238 LLGKHQEYNELLPIL
+238 LLDLQKDYKEIVPKLLP
-253 VPAIDSCARTIS
+253 AIEDCVRTIS
-265 ALAEVNRKI
+265 TLAEVNRKI
-274 SCLEDEQTALNDE
+274 TCLENEQTALNDE

-293 NATGALLSL
+293 NTTDASLSL
-302 TGEQI
+302 IGEQI

-318 RTNAEAAIFIQTG
+318 RTNAEAAVNIQTG
-331 RVDIETMKPD
+331 KLSINTTKAD
-341 GSLIDNSYVNIHTG
+341 GTLIDDSYVSIHTG
-355 SMDISTVSPAL
+355 DVSISTVVPTY

-372 PADGDYTTDGHFCV
+372 PSDGDYATGGGFRV
-386 NSKTVSFTAVDYNI
+386 SSKEVSFTAVDYNM
-400 ADGETSETALT
+400 ADGEYTESSLT
-411 ADSSFSVRVQDMS
+411 ADSKFYVRMQDVD
-424 LNATDTEGNSTGS
+424 LQATDTEGNSTGS
-437 FTLVADKMKMAA
+437 FALVADKMKMTA

-458 SIDMKALDVFLSS
+458 SIDMKALDLFLSS

-515 MDLDDKGQDSSIT
+515 MDLDDKGQDSSLT

-558 DKTGIYGKTTAEMQ
+558 DKTAIFGKTTAEMQ

-582 DGGNVAISGSKA
+582 TGGNVALSGSKA

-614 KKLTADNIDAKTSF
+614 KKATADNIEAKTSF
-628 KSKNISDGVA
+628 KSKNISDGIA
-638 VPGAPSSAKLS
+638 VPGAPSTAKLS
-649 AKLSEDDAPVSTEIK
+649 AKLSEDDAPTSTEIK
-664 LGIVEEEGEGDE
+664 LGIVEEEGEGDG
-676 NGEGGGTES
+676 NGGGTE

>member
-1 MDTVFSDWKSTLQDF
+1 MDTAFSDWKSILQDF

-27 RKQKAEIQQI
+27 RTQKAEIQQI
-37 KHEIFSRLS
+37 KHEIFTRLA
-46 QGQYIRDDRR
+46 QGQYIHDDHR

-70 STGAL
+70 STGML
-75 WSESGSTIIIRGNG
+75 WSESGSTITIRGNAV
-89 INLEGSGE
+89 NLEGSGV

-108 QQIAVDPGM
+108 AQIAVDPGT
-117 DGMEDVVRPG
+117 DGLEDVVHPG
-127 SSVVTQARDIVIQ
+127 SSVVSQARNIVIQ

-150 LPSSLVGC
+150 SPVGIGC
-158 GVTIH
+158 GVKIH
-163 SDGQMAIDAS
+163 ADGQMEIDAS
-173 KSVEA
+173 KSVDV

-191 DQKSGLETEAS
+191 EEKSGLESDAS
-202 DRIDEVG
+202 DRIDEVETI
-209 SLTDDIKDILED
+209 TDDLKDILED
-221 MDGMTDSFVD
+221 MDDLTDSSLD
-231 VRSNIDD
+231 VRSNIGD
-238 LLGKHQEYNELLPIL
+238 LLDLQKDYKEIIPKLLP
-253 VPAIDSCARTIS
+253 AIEDCVRTIS

-274 SCLEDEQTALNDE
+274 TCLENEKTALNNE

-293 NATGALLSL
+293 NTTDASLSL
-302 TGEQI
+302 IGEQI

-318 RTNAEAAIFIQTG
+318 RTNAEAAVNIQTG
-331 RVDIETMKPD
+331 KLSINTTKAD
-341 GSLIDNSYVNIHTG
+341 GTLIDDSYVSIHTG
-355 SMDISTVSPAL
+355 DVSISTVVPTY

-372 PADGDYTTDGHFCV
+372 PGDGDYATGGSFRV
-386 NSKTVSFTAVDYNI
+386 SSKEVSFTAVDYNM
-400 ADGETSETALT
+400 ADGEYTESSLT
-411 ADSSFSVRVQDMS
+411 ADSSFYVRMQDMN
-424 LNATDTEGNSTGS
+424 LNAVDTEGNSTGS
-437 FTLVADKMKMAA
+437 FNLVADKMALTA

-471 KDKDGTATGAMTLT
+471 KDKDGSATGAMTLT

-515 MDLDDKGQDSSIT
+515 MDLDDKGQDSSLT

-558 DKTGIYGKTTAEMQ
+558 DKTAIFGKTTAEMQ

-582 DGGNVAISGSKA
+582 TGGNVALSGSKA

-614 KKLTADNIDAKTSF
+614 KKATADNIEAKTSF
-628 KSKNISDGVA
+628 KSKNISDGIA

-649 AKLSEDDAPVSTEIK
+649 AKLSEDDAPTSTEIK
-664 LGIVEEEGEGDE
+664 LEIEKEDGEGDG
-676 NGEGGGTES
+676 NGEGTE

>member
-1 MDTVFSDWKSTLQDF
+1 MDTAFSDWKSILQDF

-27 RKQKAEIQQI
+27 RTQKAEIQQI
-37 KHEIFSRLS
+37 KHEIFTRLA
-46 QGQYIRDDRR
+46 QGQYIHDDHR

-70 STGAL
+70 STGML
-75 WSESGSTIIIRGNG
+75 WSESGSTITIRGNAV
-89 INLEGSGE
+89 NLEGSGV

-108 QQIAVDPGM
+108 AQIAVDPGT
-117 DGMEDVVRPG
+117 DGLEDVVHPG
-127 SSVVTQARDIVIQ
+127 SSVVSQARNIVIQ

-150 LPSSLVGC
+150 SPVGIGC
-158 GVTIH
+158 GVKIH
-163 SDGQMAIDAS
+163 ADGQMEIDAS
-173 KSVEA
+173 KSVDV

-191 DQKSGLETEAS
+191 EEKSGLESDAS
-202 DRIDEVG
+202 DRIDEVETI
-209 SLTDDIKDILED
+209 TDDLKDILED
-221 MDGMTDSFVD
+221 MDDLTDSSLD
-231 VRSNIDD
+231 VRSNIGD
-238 LLGKHQEYNELLPIL
+238 LLDLQKDYKEIIPKLLP
-253 VPAIDSCARTIS
+253 AIEDCVRTIS

-274 SCLEDEQTALNDE
+274 TCLENEKTALNNE

-293 NATGALLSL
+293 NTTDASLSL
-302 TGEQI
+302 IGEQI

-318 RTNAEAAIFIQTG
+318 RTNAEAAVNIQTG
-331 RVDIETMKPD
+331 KLSINTTKAD
-341 GSLIDNSYVNIHTG
+341 GTLIDDSYVSIHTG
-355 SMDISTVSPAL
+355 DVSISTVVPTY

-372 PADGDYTTDGHFCV
+372 PGDGDYATGGSFRV
-386 NSKTVSFTAVDYNI
+386 SSKEVSFTAVDYNM
-400 ADGETSETALT
+400 ADGEYTESNLT
-411 ADSSFSVRVQDMS
+411 ADGKFYVRMQDMD
-424 LNATDTEGNSTGS
+424 LQATDTEGNSTGS
-437 FTLVADKMKMAA
+437 FNLVADKMKMTA

-471 KDKDGTATGAMTLT
+471 KDKDGSATGAMTLT
-485 AKDVSLLSID
+485 AKDLSLLSID

-515 MDLDDKGQDSSIT
+515 MELDDKGQDSSLT

-558 DKTGIYGKTTAEMQ
+558 DKTAIFGKTTAEMQ

-582 DGGNVAISGSKA
+582 NGGNVALSGSKA

-614 KKLTADNIDAKTSF
+614 KKATADNIEAKTSF
-628 KSKNISDGVA
+628 KSKNISDGIA

-649 AKLSEDDAPVSTEIK
+649 AKLSEDDAPTSTEIK
-664 LGIVEEEGEGDE
+664 LEIEKEDGEGDG
-676 NGEGGGTES
+676 NGEGTE

>member
-1 MDTVFSDWKSTLQDF
+1 MDTAFSDWKSILQDF

-27 RKQKAEIQQI
+27 RTQKAEIQQI
-37 KHEIFSRLS
+37 KHEIFTRLA
-46 QGQYIRDDRR
+46 QGQYIHDDHR

-70 STGAL
+70 STGML
-75 WSESGSTIIIRGNG
+75 WSESGSTITIRGNAV
-89 INLEGSGE
+89 NLEGSGV

-108 QQIAVDPGM
+108 AQIAVDPGT
-117 DGMEDVVRPG
+117 DGLEDVVHPG
-127 SSVVTQARDIVIQ
+127 SSVVSQARNIVIQ

-150 LPSSLVGC
+150 SPVGIGC
-158 GVTIH
+158 GVKIH
-163 SDGQMAIDAS
+163 ADGQMEIDAS
-173 KSVEA
+173 KSVDV

-191 DQKSGLETEAS
+191 EEKSGLESDAS
-202 DRIDEVG
+202 DRIDEVETI
-209 SLTDDIKDILED
+209 TDDLKDILED
-221 MDGMTDSFVD
+221 MDDLTDSSLD
-231 VRSNIDD
+231 VRSNIGD
-238 LLGKHQEYNELLPIL
+238 LLDLQKDYKEIIPKLLP
-253 VPAIDSCARTIS
+253 AIEDCVRTIS

-274 SCLEDEQTALNDE
+274 TCLENEKTALNNE

-293 NATGALLSL
+293 NTTDASLSL
-302 TGEQI
+302 IGEQI

-318 RTNAEAAIFIQTG
+318 RTNAEAAVNIQTG
-331 RVDIETMKPD
+331 KLSINTTKAD
-341 GSLIDNSYVNIHTG
+341 GTLIDDSYVSIHTG
-355 SMDISTVSPAL
+355 DVSISTVVPTY

-372 PADGDYTTDGHFCV
+372 PGDGDYATGGSFRV
-386 NSKTVSFTAVDYNI
+386 SSKEVSFTAVDYNM
-400 ADGETSETALT
+400 ADGEYTESNLT
-411 ADSSFSVRVQDMS
+411 ADGKFYVRMQDMD
-424 LNATDTEGNSTGS
+424 LQATDTEGNSTGS
-437 FTLVADKMKMAA
+437 FNLVADKMKMTA

-471 KDKDGTATGAMTLT
+471 KDKDGSATGAMTLT

-515 MDLDDKGQDSSIT
+515 MELDDKGLDSSLT

-558 DKTGIYGKTTAEMQ
+558 DKTAIFGKTTAEMQ

-582 DGGNVAISGSKA
+582 NGGNVALSGSKA

-614 KKLTADNIDAKTSF
+614 KKATADNIEAKTSF
-628 KSKNISDGVA
+628 KSKNISDGIA

-649 AKLSEDDAPVSTEIK
+649 AKLSEDDAPTSTEIK
-664 LGIVEEEGEGDE
+664 LEIEKEDGEGDG
-676 NGEGGGTES
+676 NGEGTE

>member
-1 MDTVFSDWKSTLQDF
+1 MDTAFSDWKSILQDF

-27 RKQKAEIQQI
+27 RTQKAEIQQI
-37 KHEIFSRLS
+37 KHEIFTRLA
-46 QGQYIRDDRR
+46 QGQYIHDDHR

-70 STGAL
+70 STGML
-75 WSESGSTIIIRGNG
+75 WSECGSTITIRGNAV
-89 INLEGSGE
+89 NLEGSGV

-108 QQIAVDPGM
+108 AQIAVDPGT
-117 DGMEDVVRPG
+117 DGLEDVVHPG
-127 SSVVTQARDIVIQ
+127 SSVVSQARNIVIQ

-150 LPSSLVGC
+150 SPVGIGC
-158 GVTIH
+158 GVKIH
-163 SDGQMAIDAS
+163 ADGQMEIDAS
-173 KSVEA
+173 KSVDV

-191 DQKSGLETEAS
+191 EEKSGLESDAS
-202 DRIDEVG
+202 DRIDEVE
-209 SLTDDIKDILED
+209 SITDDLKDILED
-221 MDGMTDSFVD
+221 MDDLTDSSLD
-231 VRSNIDD
+231 VRSNIGD
-238 LLGKHQEYNELLPIL
+238 LLDLQKDYKEIIPKLLP
-253 VPAIDSCARTIS
+253 AIEDCVRTIS

-274 SCLEDEQTALNDE
+274 TCLENEQTALNNE

-293 NATGALLSL
+293 NTTDASLSL
-302 TGEQI
+302 IGEQI

-318 RTNAEAAIFIQTG
+318 RTNAEAAVNIQTG
-331 RVDIETMKPD
+331 KLSINTTKAD
-341 GSLIDNSYVNIHTG
+341 GTLIDDSYVSIHTG
-355 SMDISTVSPAL
+355 DVSISTVVPTY

-372 PADGDYTTDGHFCV
+372 PGDGDYATGGSFRV
-386 NSKTVSFTAVDYNI
+386 SSKEVSFTAVDYNM
-400 ADGETSETALT
+400 ADGEYTESNLT
-411 ADSSFSVRVQDMS
+411 ADGKFYVRMQDMD
-424 LNATDTEGNSTGS
+424 LQATDTEGNSTGS
-437 FTLVADKMKMAA
+437 FNLVADKMKMTA

-471 KDKDGTATGAMTLT
+471 KDKDGSATGAMTLT

-515 MDLDDKGQDSSIT
+515 MELDDKGQDSSLT

-558 DKTGIYGKTTAEMQ
+558 DKTAIFGKTTAEMQ

-582 DGGNVAISGSKA
+582 NGGNVALSGSKA

-614 KKLTADNIDAKTSF
+614 KKATADNIEAKTSF
-628 KSKNISDGVA
+628 KSKNISDGIA

-649 AKLSEDDAPVSTEIK
+649 AKLSEDDAPTSTEIK
-664 LGIVEEEGEGDE
+664 LEIEKEDGEGDG
-676 NGEGGGTES
+676 NGEGTE

>member
-1 MDTVFSDWKSTLQDF
+1 MDTAFSDWKSILQDF

-27 RKQKAEIQQI
+27 RTQKAEIQQI
-37 KHEIFSRLS
+37 KHEIFTRLA
-46 QGQYIRDDRR
+46 QGQYIHDDHR

-70 STGAL
+70 STGML
-75 WSESGSTIIIRGNG
+75 WSESGSTITIRGNAV
-89 INLEGSGE
+89 NLEGSGV

-108 QQIAVDPGM
+108 AQIAVDPGT
-117 DGMEDVVRPG
+117 DGLEDVVHPG
-127 SSVVTQARDIVIQ
+127 SSVVSQARNIVIQ

-150 LPSSLVGC
+150 SPVGIGC
-158 GVTIH
+158 GVKIH
-163 SDGQMAIDAS
+163 ADGQMEIDAS
-173 KSVEA
+173 KSVDV

-191 DQKSGLETEAS
+191 EEKSGLESDAS
-202 DRIDEVG
+202 DRIDEVETI
-209 SLTDDIKDILED
+209 TDDLKDILED
-221 MDGMTDSFVD
+221 MDDLTDSSLD
-231 VRSNIDD
+231 VRSNIGD
-238 LLGKHQEYNELLPIL
+238 LLDLQKDYKEIIPKLLP
-253 VPAIDSCARTIS
+253 AIEDCVRTIS

-274 SCLEDEQTALNDE
+274 TCLENEQTALNNE

-293 NATGALLSL
+293 NTTDASLSL
-302 TGEQI
+302 IGEQI

-318 RTNAEAAIFIQTG
+318 RTNAEAAVNIQTG
-331 RVDIETMKPD
+331 KLSINTTKAD
-341 GSLIDNSYVNIHTG
+341 GTLIDDSYVSIHTG
-355 SMDISTVSPAL
+355 DVSISTVVPTY

-372 PADGDYTTDGHFCV
+372 PGDGDYATGGSFRV
-386 NSKTVSFTAVDYNI
+386 SSKEVSFTAVDYNM
-400 ADGETSETALT
+400 ADGEYTESNLT
-411 ADSSFSVRVQDMS
+411 ADGKFYVRMQDMD
-424 LNATDTEGNSTGS
+424 LQATDTEGNSTGS
-437 FTLVADKMKMAA
+437 FTLVADKMKMTA

-485 AKDVSLLSID
+485 AKDLSLLSID

-515 MDLDDKGQDSSIT
+515 MDLDDKGQDSSLT

-558 DKTGIYGKTTAEMQ
+558 DKTAIFGNTTAEMQ

-582 DGGNVAISGSKA
+582 TGGNVALSGSKA

-614 KKLTADNIDAKTSF
+614 KKATADNIEAKTSF
-628 KSKNISDGVA
+628 KSKNISDGIA
-638 VPGAPSSAKLS
+638 VPGAPSTAKLS
-649 AKLSEDDAPVSTEIK
+649 AKLSEDDAPTSTEIK
-664 LGIVEEEGEGDE
+664 LGIVEEEGEGDG
-676 NGEGGGTES
+676 NGGGTE

>member
-1 MDTVFSDWKSTLQDF
+1 MDTAFSDWKSILQDF

-27 RKQKAEIQQI
+27 RTQKAEIQQI
-37 KHEIFSRLS
+37 KHEIFTRLA
-46 QGQYIRDDRR
+46 QGQYIHDDHR

-70 STGAL
+70 STGML
-75 WSESGSTIIIRGNG
+75 WSESGSTITIRGNAV
-89 INLEGSGE
+89 NLEGSGA

-108 QQIAVDPGM
+108 VQIAVDPGT
-117 DGMEDVVRPG
+117 DGLEDVVHPG
-127 SSVVTQARDIVIQ
+127 SSVVSQARNIVIQ

-150 LPSSLVGC
+150 SPVGIGC
-158 GVTIH
+158 GVKIH
-163 SDGQMAIDAS
+163 ADGQMEIDAS
-173 KSVEA
+173 KSVDV

-191 DQKSGLETEAS
+191 EEKSGLESDAS
-202 DRIDEVG
+202 DRIDEVETI
-209 SLTDDIKDILED
+209 TDDLKDILED
-221 MDGMTDSFVD
+221 MDDLTDSSLD
-231 VRSNIDD
+231 VRSNIGD
-238 LLGKHQEYNELLPIL
+238 LLDLQKDYKEIIPKLLP
-253 VPAIDSCARTIS
+253 AIEDCVRTIS

-274 SCLEDEQTALNDE
+274 TCLENEKTALNNE

-293 NATGALLSL
+293 NTTDASLSL
-302 TGEQI
+302 IGEQI

-318 RTNAEAAIFIQTG
+318 RTNAEAAVNIQTG
-331 RVDIETMKPD
+331 KLSINTTKAD
-341 GSLIDNSYVNIHTG
+341 GTLIDDSYVSIHTG
-355 SMDISTVSPAL
+355 DVSISTVVPTY

-372 PADGDYTTDGHFCV
+372 PGDGDYATGGSFRV
-386 NSKTVSFTAVDYNI
+386 SSKEVSFTAVDYNM
-400 ADGETSETALT
+400 ADGEYTESNLT
-411 ADSSFSVRVQDMS
+411 ADGKFYVRMQDMD
-424 LNATDTEGNSTGS
+424 LQATDTEGNSTGS
-437 FTLVADKMKMAA
+437 FNLVADKMKMTA

-471 KDKDGTATGAMTLT
+471 KDKDGSATGAMTLT

-515 MDLDDKGQDSSIT
+515 MELDDKGQDSSLT

-558 DKTGIYGKTTAEMQ
+558 DKTAIFGKTTAEMQ

-582 DGGNVAISGSKA
+582 NGGNVALSGSKA

-614 KKLTADNIDAKTSF
+614 KKATAENIAAKTSF
-628 KSKNISDGVA
+628 KSKNISDGIA

-649 AKLSEDDAPVSTEIK
+649 AKLSEDDAPTSTEIK
-664 LGIVEEEGEGDE
+664 LEIEKEDGEGDG
-676 NGEGGGTES
+676 NGEGTE

>member
-1 MDTVFSDWKSTLQDF
+1 MDTAFSDWKSILQDF

-27 RKQKAEIQQI
+27 RTQKAEIQQI
-37 KHEIFSRLS
+37 KHEIFTRLA
-46 QGQYIRDDRR
+46 QGQYIHDDHR

-70 STGAL
+70 STGML
-75 WSESGSTIIIRGNG
+75 WSESGSTITIRGNAV
-89 INLEGSGE
+89 NLEGSGV

-108 QQIAVDPGM
+108 AQIAVDPGT
-117 DGMEDVVRPG
+117 DGLEDVVHPG
-127 SSVVTQARDIVIQ
+127 SSVVSQARNIVIQ

-150 LPSSLVGC
+150 SPVGIGC
-158 GVTIH
+158 GVKIH
-163 SDGQMAIDAS
+163 ADGQMEIDAS
-173 KSVEA
+173 KSVDV

-191 DQKSGLETEAS
+191 EEKSGLESDAS
-202 DRIDEVG
+202 DRIDEVETI
-209 SLTDDIKDILED
+209 TDDLKDILED
-221 MDGMTDSFVD
+221 MDDLTDSSLD
-231 VRSNIDD
+231 VRSNIGD
-238 LLGKHQEYNELLPIL
+238 LLDLQKDYKEIIPKLLP
-253 VPAIDSCARTIS
+253 AIEDCVRTIS

-274 SCLEDEQTALNDE
+274 TCLENEQTALNNE

-293 NATGALLSL
+293 NTTDASLSL
-302 TGEQI
+302 IGEQI

-318 RTNAEAAIFIQTG
+318 RTNAEAAVNIQTG
-331 RVDIETMKPD
+331 KLSINTTKAD
-341 GSLIDNSYVNIHTG
+341 GTLIDDSYVSIHTG
-355 SMDISTVSPAL
+355 DVSISTVVPTY

-372 PADGDYTTDGHFCV
+372 PGDGDYATGGSFRV
-386 NSKTVSFTAVDYNI
+386 SSKEVSFTAVDYNM
-400 ADGETSETALT
+400 ADGEYTESNLT
-411 ADSSFSVRVQDMS
+411 ADGKFYVRMQDMD
-424 LNATDTEGNSTGS
+424 LQATDTEGNSTGS
-437 FTLVADKMKMAA
+437 FNLVADKMKMTA

-471 KDKDGTATGAMTLT
+471 KDKDGSATGAMTLT

-515 MDLDDKGQDSSIT
+515 MELDDKGLDSSLT

-558 DKTGIYGKTTAEMQ
+558 DKTAIFGKTTAEMQ

-582 DGGNVAISGSKA
+582 DGGNVALSGSKA

-614 KKLTADNIDAKTSF
+614 KKATADNIEAKTSF
-628 KSKNISDGVA
+628 KSKNISDGIA

-649 AKLSEDDAPVSTEIK
+649 AKLSEDDAPTSTEIK
-664 LGIVEEEGEGDE
+664 LEIEKEDGEGDG
-676 NGEGGGTES
+676 NGEGTE

>member
-1 MDTVFSDWKSTLQDF
+1 MDTAFSDWKSILQDF

-27 RKQKAEIQQI
+27 RTQKAEIQQI
-37 KHEIFSRLS
+37 KHEIFTRLA
-46 QGQYIRDDRR
+46 QGQYIHDDHR

-70 STGAL
+70 STGML
-75 WSESGSTIIIRGNG
+75 WSESGSTITIRGNAV
-89 INLEGSGE
+89 NLEGSGV

-108 QQIAVDPGM
+108 AQIAVDPGT
-117 DGMEDVVRPG
+117 DGLEDVVHPG
-127 SSVVTQARDIVIQ
+127 SSVVSQARNIVIQ

-150 LPSSLVGC
+150 SPVGIGC
-158 GVTIH
+158 GVKIH
-163 SDGQMAIDAS
+163 ADGQMEIDAS
-173 KSVEA
+173 KSVDV

-191 DQKSGLETEAS
+191 EEKSGLESDAS
-202 DRIDEVG
+202 DRIDEVETI
-209 SLTDDIKDILED
+209 TDDLKDILED
-221 MDGMTDSFVD
+221 MDDLTDSSLD
-231 VRSNIDD
+231 VRSNIGD
-238 LLGKHQEYNELLPIL
+238 LLDLQKDYKEIIPKLLP
-253 VPAIDSCARTIS
+253 AIEDCVRTIS

-274 SCLEDEQTALNDE
+274 TCLENEQTALNNE

-293 NATGALLSL
+293 NTTDASLSL
-302 TGEQI
+302 IGEQI

-318 RTNAEAAIFIQTG
+318 RTNAEAAVNIQTG
-331 RVDIETMKPD
+331 KLSINTTKAD
-341 GSLIDNSYVNIHTG
+341 GTLIDDSYVSIHTG
-355 SMDISTVSPAL
+355 DVSISTVVPTY

-372 PADGDYTTDGHFCV
+372 PGDGDYATGGGFRV
-386 NSKTVSFTAVDYNI
+386 SSKEVSFTAVDYNM
-400 ADGETSETALT
+400 ADGEYTESNLT
-411 ADSSFSVRVQDMS
+411 ADGKFYVRMQDMD
-424 LNATDTEGNSTGS
+424 LQATDTEGNSTGS
-437 FTLVADKMKMAA
+437 FNLVADKMKMTA

-471 KDKDGTATGAMTLT
+471 KDKDGSATGAMTLT

-515 MDLDDKGQDSSIT
+515 MELDDKGQDSSLT

-558 DKTGIYGKTTAEMQ
+558 DKTAIFGKTTAEMQ

-582 DGGNVAISGSKA
+582 NGGNVALSGSKA

-614 KKLTADNIDAKTSF
+614 KKATADNIEAKTSF
-628 KSKNISDGVA
+628 KSKNISDGIA

-649 AKLSEDDAPVSTEIK
+649 AKLSEDDAPTSTEIK
-664 LGIVEEEGEGDE
+664 LEIEKEDGEGDG
-676 NGEGGGTES
+676 NGEGTE

>member
-1 MDTVFSDWKSTLQDF
+1 MDTAFSDWKSILQDF

-27 RKQKAEIQQI
+27 RTQKAEIQQI
-37 KHEIFSRLS
+37 KHEIFTRLA
-46 QGQYIRDDRR
+46 QGQYIHDDHR

-70 STGAL
+70 STGML
-75 WSESGSTIIIRGNG
+75 WSESGSTITIRGNAV
-89 INLEGSGE
+89 NLEGSGV

-108 QQIAVDPGM
+108 AQIAVDPGT
-117 DGMEDVVRPG
+117 DGLEDVVHPG
-127 SSVVTQARDIVIQ
+127 SSVVSQARNIVIQ

-150 LPSSLVGC
+150 SPVGIGC
-158 GVTIH
+158 GVKIH
-163 SDGQMAIDAS
+163 ADGQMEIDAS
-173 KSVEA
+173 KSVDV

-191 DQKSGLETEAS
+191 EEKSGLESDAS
-202 DRIDEVG
+202 DRIDEVETI
-209 SLTDDIKDILED
+209 TDDLKDILED
-221 MDGMTDSFVD
+221 MDDLTDSSLD
-231 VRSNIDD
+231 VRSNIGD
-238 LLGKHQEYNELLPIL
+238 LLDLQKDYKEIIPKLLP
-253 VPAIDSCARTIS
+253 AIEDCVRTIS

-274 SCLEDEQTALNDE
+274 ACLEDEQTALNDE
-287 KDSFTD
+287 QSTFTD
-293 NATGALLSL
+293 DSTGASLSL
-302 TGEQI
+302 IGEQI

-318 RTNAEAAIFIQTG
+318 RTNAEATVNIQTG
-331 RVDIETMKPD
+331 KLSINTTKAD
-341 GSLIDNSYVNIHTG
+341 GTLIDDSYVSIHTG
-355 SMDISTVSPAL
+355 DVSISTVVPTY

-372 PADGDYTTDGHFCV
+372 PGDGDYATGGSFRV
-386 NSKTVSFTAVDYNI
+386 SSKEVSFTAVDYNM
-400 ADGETSETALT
+400 ADGEYTESNLT
-411 ADSSFSVRVQDMS
+411 ADGKFYVRMQDMD
-424 LNATDTEGNSTGS
+424 LQATDTEGNSTGS
-437 FTLVADKMKMAA
+437 FNLVADKMKMTA

-471 KDKDGTATGAMTLT
+471 KDKDGSATGAMTLT

-515 MDLDDKGQDSSIT
+515 MDLDDKGQDSSLT

-558 DKTGIYGKTTAEMQ
+558 DKTAIFGKTTAEMQ

-582 DGGNVAISGSKA
+582 TGGNVALSGSKA

-614 KKLTADNIDAKTSF
+614 KKATADNIEAKTSF
-628 KSKNISDGVA
+628 KSKNISDGIA

-649 AKLSEDDAPVSTEIK
+649 AKLSEDDAPTSTEIK
-664 LGIVEEEGEGDE
+664 LEIEKEDGEGDG
-676 NGEGGGTES
+676 NGEGTE